1 MGMFVEIV
9 ALQYYSSRTDWKRI
23 HDRW

>member
-9 ALQYYSSRTDWKRI
+9 ALE
-23 HDRW
+23 H